1 MDNNDSNSKSPQT
14 GGLKLM
20 TVFIFVLALH
30 VLVIGGFTVYH
41 LMSGSGSDAD
51 LVLDKT
57 HKLKSDAPDAAP
69 ADAVATTAPAAST
82 TTPEKAAQPAPV
94 PVPASAPN
102 PETQTSAPEPSAAPA
117 NVPTIAPRFSPTPV
131 APTIVAVGSKPTPP
145 PVVVINKI
153 TPATASSLAPPP
165 DSTTPSG
172 PLAVAPTV
180 STPATMP
187 SPVTA
192 APAVPAVPAPVVAG
206 PVHMPDVAPKPTA
219 NVASL
224 AESPAVLVTHKETY
238 TVKITDSY
246 KKIAHAHH
254 ITVAELKAANHIKGD
269 TLHTGA
275 KLIIPAPKTALAK
288 NDTLSSEPQAV
299 TTNLTTPVASSTSLH
314 HHTYTVEKGDTL
326 TKIAHKF
333 KTSKAALMSENNL
346 TSTSHLAVGR
356 KLKIPSKET
365 RSADVVKP
373 APAEPS
379 QVQMAPV
386 VQPAPTEEPAPAPH
400 SEPSAELANM
410 SF

>member
-1 MDNNDSNSKSPQT
+1 MDNTDSSSKSPQT

-51 LVLDKT
+51 LALDKT
-57 HKLKSDAPDAAP
+57 HKLKGDTTSSPDATP
-69 ADAVATTAPAAST
+69 AETVATTTPATSGS
-82 TTPEKAAQPAPV
+82 TTPEKAVEPTPAPAPV
-94 PVPASAPN
+94 VTPAPN
-102 PETQTSAPEPSAAPA
+102 PETQTSAPEPAA
-117 NVPTIAPRFSPTPV
+117 VPVLAPKLSPSPI
-131 APTIVAVGSKPTPP
+131 APTILAVTPKATP
-145 PVVVINKI
+145 SPVVVVNKA
-153 TPATASSLAPPP
+153 TPAPAPNLAPPP
-165 DSTTPSG
+165 DSTMASG
-172 PLAVAPTV
+172 PLAMAPTV

-187 SPVTA
+187 SPVASAPAAA
-192 APAVPAVPAPVVAG
+192 APVATG
-206 PVHMPDVAPKPTA
+206 PVHMPAIAPKPSA
-219 NVASL
+219 NTASL
-224 AESPAVLVTHKETY
+224 AESPAVPVTHRETY

-269 TLHTGA
+269 TLHTGQ
-275 KLIIPAPKTALAK
+275 KLTIPVPKTALAK
-288 NDTLSSEPQAV
+288 SDLLVSEPEAV
-299 TTNLTTPVASSTSLH
+299 TASLSAPASGAAVH
-314 HHTYTVEKGDTL
+314 HHVYTVEKGDTL
-326 TKIAHKF
+326 SKIAHKF

-346 TSTSHLAVGR
+346 TSASHLTVGR

-365 RSADVVKP
+365 RSADAVRP
-373 APAEPS
+373 APAAPS

-386 VQPAPTEEPAPAPH
+386 ATPAPVEEPSPVPR